1 MNKIYKFLSLAV
13 LLSLATTARA
23 HDFEVDGIYYNITSE
38 TDLTVEVT
46 YRGDDYYSYSNEYS
60 KAVTIPPSVIHDEKT
75 YSVTRIGNEAFHG
88 CSGLTSITIPSSVSS
103 IGYEAFYWCSGLTS
117 VKVDE
122 GNKVYDSREGCNAI
136 IETATNTLVAG
147 CKSTIIASSVTN
159 IKNYAFCGCSGLTSI
174 TIPSSVT
181 SIGSGAF
188 DYCRGLTSVKV
199 DEGNK
204 VYDSREG
211 CNAIIETATNTL
223 LLGCKSTI
231 IASSVTSIGNRAFY
245 GCSGLTSITIPSSV
259 TSIGNSAFE
268 DCSGLKSITI
278 PEGVTTIGEDTFFG
292 CSGLTSVTIPSSVT
306 SIGSGAFSKCSKLT
320 SITIPEGV
328 TTIGNSAFEGCSS
341 LTYIN
346 IPSSVT
352 SIAYSAFS
360 GCNNLTCHVEGGS
373 YASLWAHSQ
382 GLRCAEPFVKGY
394 SHTASSIRLEFY
406 PFAENVHVSS
416 FTVDGME
423 VLSGDY
429 SITMLGLPP
438 NNHNSFQYVVRT
450 DAGTFTFT
458 EGYRTDALTLTAEQ
472 PKVISVGNV
481 IVSAQS
487 NLDDAEEK
495 VGFEWRRTDWTDD
508 FASNTGE
515 AYLFEGTM
523 EGYIRNLY
531 AEKLWKYRPY
541 YEASDGT
548 RYYGEWVGID
558 PANTSYF
565 EPTVHTYASVVV
577 DGSTAAVKGYVQ
589 RGTDDVAEQGFAY
602 WKTETGA
609 KGREDARRIESIPDD
624 ATTVVARG
632 KVMTAT
638 LTGLEAGTEYTYV
651 AYVITDE
658 GETFY
663 GEEQTFRTDVAT
675 GIEETTAA
683 PVQRAVPQGV
693 FNLSGQRLSAPQK
706 GLNIINGKKVLVK

>member
-1 MNKIYKFLSLAV
+1 
-13 LLSLATTARA
+13 
-23 HDFEVDGIYYNITSE
+23 
-38 TDLTVEVT
+38 
-46 YRGDDYYSYSNEYS
+46 
-60 KAVTIPPSVIHDEKT
+60 TIP
-75 YSVTRIGNEAFHG
+75 G
-88 CSGLTSITIPSSVSS
+88 
-103 IGYEAFYWCSGLTS
+103 
-117 VKVDE
+117 
-122 GNKVYDSREGCNAI
+122 
-136 IETATNTLVAG
+136 
-147 CKSTIIASSVTN
+147 
-159 IKNYAFCGCSGLTSI
+159 
-174 TIPSSVT
+174 SVT
-181 SIGSGAF
+181 SIG
-188 DYCRGLTSVKV
+188 DY
-199 DEGNK
+199 
-204 VYDSREG
+204 
-211 CNAIIETATNTL
+211 
-223 LLGCKSTI
+223 
-231 IASSVTSIGNRAFY
+231 AFY

-259 TSIGNSAFE
+259 TSIGS
-268 DCSGLKSITI
+268 D
-278 PEGVTTIGEDTFFG
+278 
-292 CSGLTSVTIPSSVT
+292 
-306 SIGSGAFSKCSKLT
+306 
-320 SITIPEGV
+320 
-328 TTIGNSAFEGCSS
+328 
-341 LTYIN
+341 
-346 IPSSVT
+346 
-352 SIAYSAFS
+352 AFS

-406 PFAENVHVSS
+406 PFAENLHVSS

-438 NNHNSFQYVVRT
+438 NNNYIFQYVVRT
-450 DAGTFTFT
+450 DARTFTFT
-458 EGYRTDALTLTAEQ
+458 EGYRTDPLTLTAEQ

-481 IVSAQS
+481 IVSATS
-487 NLDDAEEK
+487 NLDDAEEN

-515 AYLFEGTM
+515 AYLFGGMM

-541 YEASDGT
+541 YEAGDGT

-558 PANTSYF
+558 PTNTSYF
-565 EPTVHTYASVVV
+565 EPTVHTYATVEVK
-577 DGSTAAVKGYVQ
+577 GSTAAVKGYVQ

-609 KGREDARRIESIPDD
+609 KGREAARRIESIPDD

-663 GEEQTFRTDVAT
+663 GEEQTFHTDVAT

-693 FNLSGQRLSAPQK
+693 FNLSGQCLSAPQK